1 MGSLM
6 ALTQHAYTAHRL
18 SIENLAPD
26 TGGTAK
32 ILAAVAVRETRFV
45 AVHAGVL
52 SLCSACVCV
61 AQIEF
66 KVDPLRL

>member
-6 ALTQHAYTAHRL
+6 AVTQHAYAAHRL
-18 SIENLAPD
+18 SIENLAQD

-32 ILAAVAVRETRFV
+32 ILAVTPARETTFV

-52 SLCSACVCV
+52 SLCSA
-61 AQIEF
+61 
-66 KVDPLRL
+66 